1 MGDHGV
7 HAEKDEHGV
16 HGVCEY
22 GVLEMGEHGVTEMV
36 EHRVHG
42 NMEY

>member
-7 HAEKDEHGV
+7 HAEIDEHRV

-42 NMEY
+42 NMKY